1 MKLWELVFLVED
13 PHLKVKRENNV
24 PLWHAAGGRAGVG
37 LFGVM
42 CAFVQAVTLAAVQ
55 DNGFDFLD
63 GRYNGKWEGF

>member
-1 MKLWELVFLVED
+1 M
-13 PHLKVKRENNV
+13 KRENNV
-24 PLWHAAGGRAGVG
+24 LLWHAAGGRAGVG

-63 GRYNGKWEGF
+63 GRAQW